1 LRVVDCY
8 TCRQEGSLD
17 GGPEA
22 EKVHVGEYWRV
33 ALVQRSALPGW
44 VVVVPRRH
52 TTRIGDLTAAEA
64 RELGPLLIA
73 VSQAIEDVTG
83 TSKTYL
89 MQFAEAEGFA
99 HVHIH
104 VTPRSPDEEHR
115 GPRVFAYLDQADA
128 IGEAE
133 KEMLAVRLRA
143 ALADVLTAQ
152 EPA

>member
-1 LRVVDCY
+1 MDCY
-8 TCRQEGSLD
+8 TCRQEESLD

-33 ALVQRSALPGW
+33 AMVQRSALPGW

-52 TTRIGDLTAAEA
+52 TTRMGDLTASEA

-73 VSQAIEDVTG
+73 VSQAIEAVTG

-99 HVHIH
+99 HVHLH

-115 GPRVFAYLDQADA
+115 GARVFAYLDQEEA

-133 KEMLAVRLRA
+133 KEMLAVRLRT
-143 ALADVLTAQ
+143 ALAEALTAL